1 MSQEYSEYRRL
12 LKKGS
17 FVEASRF
24 AERQHLKSDI
34 NNPFW
39 LTRQAAALTRAKKFN
54 QALEIAK
61 QALSLDP
68 SNPYSVLAVAEAM
81 QGLNLHG
88 EAIRYF
94 EEITENPKLSFYG
107 RKGVFNSLLVLKQW
121 DRVLKLLTRWEMPPD
136 TVYRWK
142 VKALEGKKR
151 FDEAIE
157 VCHQWL
163 KADPDNH
170 PGLWSL
176 IGLEVRRDGLE
187 QVLSRMGKIS
197 KIKSRPPIYKEI
209 YASLCKRAGKHELAL
224 KQYDKISVSGSN
236 TWNIR
241 QRAFALAKSGKETE
255 AVGLMEE
262 LLKTDPTDFFIH
274 TSYKAACGRLNQPD
288 RVLRFYENLLEL
300 HPEEKT
306 LFGRIGKVKKQLGI
320 KE

>member
-1 MSQEYSEYRRL
+1 MSQEYNEYRSL

-17 FVEASRF
+17 FIEASRF
-24 AERQHLKSDI
+24 AELQHLKSNI

-54 QALEIAK
+54 QALEIGK
-61 QALSLDP
+61 QALPLNP

-81 QGLNLHG
+81 QGLNRHE
-88 EAIRYF
+88 EAIQYF
-94 EEITENPKLSFYG
+94 EEITENPKLSLYG

-121 DRVLKLLTRWEMPPD
+121 DRILELLSRWEMPPD

-157 VCHQWL
+157 ACRWWL
-163 KADPDNH
+163 KADPDN
-170 PGLWSL
+170 PAGLWSL
-176 IGLEVRRDGLE
+176 TGLEIRQDGIE
-187 QVLSRMGKIS
+187 KVLSRMGKIA

-224 KQYDKISVSGSN
+224 KQYDKIFLKGSN

-262 LLKTDPTDFFIH
+262 LLKTDPTDYFIH
-274 TSYKAACGRLNQPD
+274 TSYKAACGRLHQPE
-288 RVLRFYENLLEL
+288 RVLNFYENLLEL
-300 HPEEKT
+300 HPEEQT
-306 LFGRIGKVKKQLGI
+306 LFGRIRKVKKELRI

>member
-17 FVEASRF
+17 FAEASRF

-81 QGLNLHG
+81 QGLNRHE

-107 RKGVFNSLLVLKQW
+107 RKGVFNCLLVLKQW
-121 DRVLKLLTRWEMPPD
+121 DRILELLTRWEMPPD

-142 VKALEGKKR
+142 VKALEGKKC

-176 IGLEVRRDGLE
+176 IGLEVRQDGLE
-187 QVLSRMGKIS
+187 QVLSRMGKIA

-209 YASLCKRAGKHELAL
+209 YASLCKRAGKNELAL
-224 KQYDKISVSGSN
+224 KQYDKILISGSN
-236 TWNIR
+236 TWNI
-241 QRAFALAKSGKETE
+241 K
-255 AVGLMEE
+255 
-262 LLKTDPTDFFIH
+262 
-274 TSYKAACGRLNQPD
+274 
-288 RVLRFYENLLEL
+288 
-300 HPEEKT
+300 
-306 LFGRIGKVKKQLGI
+306 
-320 KE
+320 